1 VSHKTSNQKSRRIR
15 ERLSLALPVRVLC
28 RETVDYEWTEM
39 SRLIDVTPFGAR
51 LTLKRPV
58 EIGRLLHLTLAMPR
72 RLRVFD
78 HAEDQYRVWSLIRNV
93 KLLDAAEP
101 KSALIEIGVA
111 FIGKQPP
118 RNFGEDPSRRYD
130 IAKQPGESM
139 SWIKDLSDELRELS
153 ETDKRKETRH
163 HIPLEV
169 LIEAFNKDG
178 AISQTERTVTENVS
192 RRGACV
198 FTSLP
203 LSPGA
208 FVKISS
214 EQYQA
219 VSLAVVRASRP
230 GPDGMPR
237 LHLEFV
243 GKQWPLD

>member
-1 VSHKTSNQKSRRIR
+1 
-15 ERLSLALPVRVLC
+15 
-28 RETVDYEWTEM
+28 M

-51 LTLKRPV
+51 LTLKRPI
-58 EIGRLLHLTLAMPR
+58 ELGRLLHMTMAMPR

-78 HAEDQYRVWSLIRNV
+78 HVEDQYRVWSLIRNV
-93 KLLDAAEP
+93 RLLDATEA
-101 KSALIEIGVA
+101 KGALIEIGVA
-111 FIGKQPP
+111 FIGKRPP
-118 RNFGEDPSRRYD
+118 QSFEEDPSRRYD
-130 IAKQPGESM
+130 VAKPAGEG
-139 SWIKDLSDELRELS
+139 ICTVKDLADELHEFS

-163 HIPLEV
+163 HIPVEV

-178 AISQTERTVTENVS
+178 VISNAEKTVTENIS

-203 LSPGA
+203 LSRGD

-214 EQYQA
+214 EQYHA

-230 GPDGMPR
+230 GPDGTPR